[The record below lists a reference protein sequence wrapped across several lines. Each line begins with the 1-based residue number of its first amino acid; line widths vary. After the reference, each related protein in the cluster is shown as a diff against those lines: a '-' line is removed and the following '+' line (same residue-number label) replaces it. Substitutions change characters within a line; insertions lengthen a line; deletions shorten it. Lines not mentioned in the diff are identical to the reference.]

1 MTLLEAVESGEGD
14 DNEPEIHS
22 GNDTEKRDE
31 TTQKNGT
38 PRPVPEPPGRK
49 LFLQKSRSLGRQ
61 SSKFQAAKT
70 LKHDVS

>member
-38 PRPVPEPPGRK
+38 PRPVPEPALETKKSKKSK
-49 LFLQKSRSLGRQ
+49 LKA
-61 SSKFQAAKT
+61 KFQVPSCENIKT
-70 LKHDVS
+70 RC